1 MNDLQ
6 NIKNHLIP
14 DTPSHGTLQQF
25 SLEVVRIEAEHW

>member
-14 DTPSHGTLQQF
+14 DTPSHDTLQQF
-25 SLEVVRIEAEHW
+25 SPDVVQIETEHR